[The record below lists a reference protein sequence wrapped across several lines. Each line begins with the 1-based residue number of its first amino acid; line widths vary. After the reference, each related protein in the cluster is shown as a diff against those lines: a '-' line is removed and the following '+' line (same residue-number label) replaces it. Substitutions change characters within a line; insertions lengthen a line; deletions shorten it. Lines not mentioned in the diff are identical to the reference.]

1 MNTAHGNKT
10 PNLDRYIDSA
20 IDNPRNLTGQEKD
33 EQTFDAEKLKSRA
46 MTEQRKTF
54 QTATTEIVNMQQTG
68 IITAYDAAIRLN
80 DVLDH

>member
-1 MNTAHGNKT
+1 MMNTAHGNKT

-33 EQTFDAEKLKSRA
+33 EKTIDAEKMKSRA

-54 QTATTEIVNMQQTG
+54 
-68 IITAYDAAIRLN
+68 
-80 DVLDH
+80 